1 MLTAIRT
8 VLAAWTCFFC
18 KQDATGNTCANCGV

>member
-8 VLAAWTCFFC
+8 ALAAWTCFFC
-18 KQDATGNTCANCGV
+18 GQSSTGSNCTNCGV